1 VADRLSASG
10 GRWPADLEGRAV
22 VVTGATSGIGRAIA
36 EAFGDAGA
44 RVLAVGRD
52 RERLAAVG
60 AALDAGRGEG
70 RTLAADLL
78 EPDAAGTVVATAVDA
93 FGAIDVVVPAAGVF
107 RPQPFPDTPLA
118 ALDEQFAVNVRAPF
132 ALLQAA
138 LPELI
143 RARGAAVLISSISGI
158 AGAANCT
165 AYCATKGAVELLVK
179 SLGVEVAP
187 AGVRVNSVA
196 PGNVRTAM
204 NAHLLADAAYER
216 AAIDGTPAGRIGE
229 VDDITGAVLFLAS
242 SAAGYVN
249 GATLVVDGG
258 MTAA

>member
-1 VADRLSASG
+1 VSASH
-10 GRWPADLEGRAV
+10 GRWPEDLEGRAV

-36 EAFGDAGA
+36 VAFGDAGA

-52 RERLAAVG
+52 PQRLASVG
-60 AALDAGRGEG
+60 AALDDTRGEG
-70 RTLAADLL
+70 RTLAVDLL
-78 EPDAAGTVVATAVDA
+78 EPAAADTVVAAAVDA
-93 FGAIDVVVPAAGVF
+93 FGAIDVMVPAAGVF
-107 RPQPFPDTPLA
+107 RPQPFPETPLA

-132 ALLQAA
+132 ALLQSA
-138 LPELI
+138 LPELT
-143 RARGAAVLISSISGI
+143 RARGAAILISSISGI

-179 SLGVEVAP
+179 SLAVEVAP

-204 NAHLLADAAYER
+204 NAHLFADAAYER
-216 AAIDGTPAGRIGE
+216 AALDATPAGRIGE
-229 VDDITGAVLFLAS
+229 VEDITGAVLFLAS
-242 SAAGYVN
+242 SAAAYVN
-249 GATLVVDGG
+249 GATFVVDGG